1 MLFSRLECVILK
13 TNPDRYLLLMQHCSI
28 FYIKRV
34 HTYIVTESN
43 ASDHI
48 SNYYFLLMLERLPTR
63 IIQLCYA
70 HFFNE
75 NIFHMP
81 ISFNENEILGSE
93 SNQLTFVQFHRPGS

>member
-1 MLFSRLECVILK
+1 
-13 TNPDRYLLLMQHCSI
+13 MQHYSI

-48 SNYYFLLMLERLPTR
+48 STYFLLMLERLPTR
-63 IIQLCYA
+63 IIQLCCA

-75 NIFHMP
+75 FIFH
-81 ISFNENEILGSE
+81 LCTY
-93 SNQLTFVQFHRPGS
+93 LFHLMKY

>member
-1 MLFSRLECVILK
+1 M
-13 TNPDRYLLLMQHCSI
+13 
-28 FYIKRV
+28 

-48 SNYYFLLMLERLPTR
+48 SNYYFLLMLEHLPTR

-81 ISFNENEILGSE
+81 ISFDEILTLESE
-93 SNQLTFVQFHRPGS
+93 